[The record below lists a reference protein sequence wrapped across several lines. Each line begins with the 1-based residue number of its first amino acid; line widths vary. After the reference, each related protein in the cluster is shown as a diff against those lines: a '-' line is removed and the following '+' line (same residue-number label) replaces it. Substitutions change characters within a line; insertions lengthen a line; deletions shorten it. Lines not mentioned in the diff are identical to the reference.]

1 MQSVQDCMGDD
12 VPEAVNR
19 APVRC
24 ILPERNM
31 RTPPIIIG
39 CPFRKLYPD
48 VLMMQ
53 PGQDRNGDNDTR
65 PLDCSV
71 QRRIFL

>member
-1 MQSVQDCMGDD
+1 MQPAQD
-12 VPEAVNR
+12 
-19 APVRC
+19 
-24 ILPERNM
+24 
-31 RTPPIIIG
+31 RTAKNVTDG

-53 PGQDRNGDNDTR
+53 PGQDRNDDNDTR